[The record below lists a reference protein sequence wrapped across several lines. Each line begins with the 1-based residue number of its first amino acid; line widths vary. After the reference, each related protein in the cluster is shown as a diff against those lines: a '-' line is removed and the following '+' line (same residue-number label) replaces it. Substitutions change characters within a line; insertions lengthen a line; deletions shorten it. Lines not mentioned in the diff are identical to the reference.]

1 MTGNRTDLP
10 TTVDLAV
17 LTPRQRLV
25 VTLHYFDNWT
35 EQEIAEALGQASVRT
50 LHARALSRLK
60 QHFSANPLRNCTYR

>member
-25 VTLHYFDNWT
+25 VTLHYFAGWS
-35 EQEIAEALGQASVRT
+35 EREIAAGMSLSRRSVRDLHKRAVERLRCTHTPT
-50 LHARALSRLK
+50 LHL
-60 QHFSANPLRNCTYR
+60 